1 MAENLA
7 DMPAILGY
15 VLKGFPRIS
24 ETFIA
29 NEILQLEELGFTLRL
44 FSMRQ
49 PREDFSHPMVK
60 KIKAQITYLPSELLV
75 DFPRLLL
82 PNILLAAKRPGPYL
96 RALRSAALGV
106 SKDNPLA
113 TLKHLLQA
121 GYLTNRVLLREK
133 ISHLHGHFAHSPTS
147 VTMFAAELSGIP
159 FSFTA
164 HAKDIYTSK
173 AEKLRR
179 KIDRA
184 AFVVTCT
191 RHNRDYLENIAPT
204 SATPLH
210 CLYHGIDLEL
220 FRRPERQPAS
230 HHPARILTI
239 ARLTAKKGLPT
250 VYRALALLHAAGL
263 HFQHTLVGDGEE
275 REEILALI
283 DSLGLSGHCRWLG
296 TLSHDQVIELFV
308 ESDLCVLGCEIA
320 ASGDRDGIPNVLVES
335 LAMGVP
341 AVAPAVSAIPEILLD
356 GETGL
361 TVPPGNPQALS
372 QAMAQLLADTGLRR
386 RLIDGGVKHVRENF
400 NNRSLTRRLADIFV
414 AHNPALLPQI
424 RGEVMEESD
433 GR

>member
-1 MAENLA
+1 
-7 DMPAILGY
+7 MPATLGY

-49 PREDFSHPMVK
+49 PRENFSHPMVK
-60 KIKAQITYLPSELLV
+60 KIKARVTYLPSELLL

-96 RALRSAALGV
+96 STLRSAAAGI
-106 SKDNPLA
+106 SRDNPLA

-121 GYLTNRVLLREK
+121 GYLTNRVLLNEK
-133 ISHLHGHFAHSPTS
+133 IGHLHGHFAHSPTS

-164 HAKDIYTSK
+164 HAKDIYTTK
-173 AEKLRR
+173 ADKLRR

-191 RHNRDYLENIAPT
+191 EHNRDYLQNIAPT

-220 FRRPERQPAS
+220 FRWPKRQPAS
-230 HHPARILTI
+230 HRPAKILTI

-250 VYRALALLHAAGL
+250 VYRALALLHSAGL
-263 HFQHTLVGDGEE
+263 PFQHTLVGDGEE

-283 DSLGLSGHCRWLG
+283 GSLGLSDHCRWLG
-296 TLSHDQVIELFV
+296 TLSHDQVIELFL
-308 ESDLCVLGCEIA
+308 ESDLFVLGCEIA
-320 ASGDRDGIPNVLVES
+320 ANGDRDGIPNVLVES

-361 TVPPGNPQALS
+361 TVPPGDPQALS
-372 QAMAQLLADTGLRR
+372 QAMTQLLTDIDLRR
-386 RLIDGGVKHVRENF
+386 RLIDGGVNHVSEKF
-400 NNRSLTRRLADIFV
+400 NNRSLIKRLADIFA
-414 AHNPALLPQI
+414 AHSPALLPQN
-424 RGEVMEESD
+424 RLEEKKERD